1 MKNNND
7 EMVYDSL
14 KLSYT
19 FSNFC
24 LIIFII
30 IDFFK
35 NSVVNSTLLFIL
47 SGSLAI
53 FFGAYAIKKSKIEYT
68 TIMKSIVYI
77 ILILVT
83 ILLCWL
89 LKYKFA

>member
-35 NSVVNSTLLFIL
+35 
-47 SGSLAI
+47 
-53 FFGAYAIKKSKIEYT
+53 
-68 TIMKSIVYI
+68 
-77 ILILVT
+77 
-83 ILLCWL
+83 
-89 LKYKFA
+89 KFCS